1 MGYLNNLTE
10 KGEDQTKAGIG
21 KEAKATPRSQDPRT
35 LGDFGGLDKFLLR
48 VLTRFRSGPVFVQS
62 HLELRVALSDVGVLG
77 NCLCSTGE
85 CPASFCQIPGATF
98 LCLRPPLGQE

>member
-1 MGYLNNLTE
+1 MGCLSNFTE

-21 KEAKATPRSQDPRT
+21 EEAKVTPRSQDPGT
-35 LGDFGGLDKFLLR
+35 FGDFGGLDKFLLR

-62 HLELRVALSDVGVLG
+62 YLELRVPSSDVGVLG

-85 CPASFCQIPGATF
+85 CLASFCHIPGVAF
-98 LCLRPPLGQE
+98 LCLRTPLGQE